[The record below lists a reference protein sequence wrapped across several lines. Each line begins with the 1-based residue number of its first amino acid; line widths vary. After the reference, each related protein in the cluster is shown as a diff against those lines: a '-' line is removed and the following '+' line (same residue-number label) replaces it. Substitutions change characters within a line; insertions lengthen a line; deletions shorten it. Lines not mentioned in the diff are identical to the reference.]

1 MQQSNIVAQSNV
13 YPFKKDLPWYDS
25 EFVSQVEDYTLL
37 KKIFFLIHTVEPTP
51 KQEEI
56 MRTETRCMYAKNDP
70 CWGYSDK
77 AKKAVCACINGKCPK
92 GIYLCNPN
100 YTDEDRKY
108 WKTSKEDK
116 ALYGNPKNR
125 KELPY
130 YYLVDLIS
138 EEEMQK
144 YDENAA
150 NDYVWKHPVDHSD
163 KDKDSSNDK
172 EYMIDPVTG
181 KKMVVVGYEW
191 KTTDNSYDTISLVS
205 IWGFVDEIEE
215 TKKPIVVKRAKKIE
229 KLKKV
234 EPLKKSIFNSDL
246 DREKVEKSVL
256 EKITDTVKLIDLT
269 VDQLK
274 NERVVMFLDNPAELS
289 FVSSTFVVSGIE
301 HGIISDSNI
310 RLALIEDINNF
321 SDIQT
326 VLVSSTVIKNECNDE
341 RVMAWDILSKKS
353 KLLKLEISEREYY
366 LFNKSDIS
374 RWTCRNMYGVTH
386 VCVEPGDIEDFE
398 KLQDGLYQ
406 VSIVEG
412 GKSYMISDKN
422 GNPLANL
429 NKKFSDLI
437 EALKNN
443 DEISGTPAVI
453 KGITLK
459 INNGKIDILGMG
471 HLKFVEY

>member
-13 YPFKKDLPWYDS
+13 YPFKKDFPWYDS
-25 EFVSQVEDYTLL
+25 EFVSQVEDYSLL
-37 KKIFFLIHTVEPTP
+37 KKIFFLVHTVEPTP

-77 AKKAVCACINGKCPK
+77 AKKVVCACINGKCPK
-92 GIYLCNPN
+92 GIYFCNPN
-100 YTDEDRKY
+100 YKDENKKY

-116 ALYGNPKNR
+116 ALYGNPGNR

-144 YDENAA
+144 YDENAVD
-150 NDYVWKHPVDHSD
+150 DYELKHPVDPPDGGKPSD
-163 KDKDSSNDK
+163 EK

-191 KTTDNSYDTISLVS
+191 KTTDNSYDTISLVP
-205 IWGFVDEIEE
+205 IWGYVDEIEE

-229 KLKKV
+229 KLKKL
-234 EPLKKSIFNSDL
+234 EPLKKNIFKSDL
-246 DREKVEKSVL
+246 DREKVKKSVL
-256 EKITDTVKLIDLT
+256 DKITDTIKLIDLT
-269 VDQLK
+269 ADQLE
-274 NERVVMFLDNPAELS
+274 NEKVVIFLDNPAELS
-289 FVSSTFVVSGIE
+289 FVSSTFVVSEIE
-301 HGIISDSNI
+301 HGIISNSNI
-310 RLALIEDINNF
+310 RLALIEDIKKY

-326 VLVSSTVIKNECNDE
+326 ALVSSTVIKNECNDE
-341 RVMAWDILSKKS
+341 RIEAWDMLSKKNN
-353 KLLKLEISEREYY
+353 LLRLEVSEREYY
-366 LFNKSDIS
+366 LFDRSNIS

-386 VCVEPGDIEDFE
+386 VCVEPSDIEDFE
-398 KLQDGLYQ
+398 KLKDGLYQ

-412 GKSYMISDKN
+412 GKSFMISDKN
-422 GNPLANL
+422 GNPLGKL
-429 NKKFSDLI
+429 NKRFGDLI
-437 EALKNN
+437 EALKKN

-459 INNGKIDILGMG
+459 ILNGKIDILGMG